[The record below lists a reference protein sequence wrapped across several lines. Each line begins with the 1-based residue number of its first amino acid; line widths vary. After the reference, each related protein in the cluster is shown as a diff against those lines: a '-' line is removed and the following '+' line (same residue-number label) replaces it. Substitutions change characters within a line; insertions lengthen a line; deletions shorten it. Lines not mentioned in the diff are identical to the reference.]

1 MISIY
6 CNENLRNTLTKNEI
20 LEYAP
25 AYNGESI
32 GLDLYNAGP
41 ELTLSSKSFDF
52 NKFIPTGLHVSI
64 PKGYVGIL
72 TERGSVTKTKLK
84 LRAGVIDPGYTGE
97 IFVNL
102 VNIGTLSEIIKPYQK
117 LPVQLVVVKCS
128 NDFTVLEK
136 DEYLKLTSDSSR
148 QEGQVGSS
156 D

>member
-6 CNENLRNTLTKNEI
+6 CNENLRKTLTKNEI
-20 LEYAP
+20 LEYTP
-25 AYNGESI
+25 AYNGESV
-32 GLDLYNAGP
+32 GLDLYNVGP
-41 ELTLSSKSFDF
+41 EMTLSPKSFDF
-52 NKFIPTGLHVSI
+52 GKFIPTGLHVSI
-64 PKGYVGIL
+64 PRGYVGL
-72 TERGSVTKTKLK
+72 LSERGSVTKTKLK

-102 VNIGTLSEIIKPYQK
+102 VNVGTLSEIIKPYQK

-136 DEYLKLTSDSSR
+136 EEYLKLTSDSSR